1 MITATSSI
9 HHMVTDFLKIS
20 RDSYLYL
27 FLMGLQISL
36 INTIVLVFDTTAFQL
51 VVRDILIQNAKECK
65 IIVD

>member
-1 MITATSSI
+1 
-9 HHMVTDFLKIS
+9 MVTDFLKIS
-20 RDSYLYL
+20 CDSYLYL

>member
-1 MITATSSI
+1 
-9 HHMVTDFLKIS
+9 MVTDFLKIS

>member
-1 MITATSSI
+1 
-9 HHMVTDFLKIS
+9 
-20 RDSYLYL
+20 
-27 FLMGLQISL
+27 MGLQISL